1 MEHLPIQH
9 PQGGSEEKMETNI
22 QFSDGFVM
30 TADNYL
36 KIKKGIL
43 EVLKNELPAEA
54 QTVEIIGYA
63 LRGIVDDLSSVQI
76 KL

>member
-1 MEHLPIQH
+1 ME
-9 PQGGSEEKMETNI
+9 GVKKKMETNI

-36 KIKKGIL
+36 KIKKAIL
-43 EVLKNELPAEA
+43 EVLKNELPTEA
-54 QTVEIIGYA
+54 QTVEIIEHT
-63 LRGIVDDLSSVQI
+63 LKEIIDDLNNIQI

>member
-1 MEHLPIQH
+1 
-9 PQGGSEEKMETNI
+9 METNI

-54 QTVEIIGYA
+54 QTVEIIGYT
-63 LRGIVDDLSSVQI
+63 LRGIIDDLSSIQI